1 MAGPGCGEV
10 AGTTR
15 RAAVGEERAAA
26 AQEAELGSAGRVA
39 VAGTLLYLAPALGV
53 L

>member
-1 MAGPGCGEV
+1 M
-10 AGTTR
+10 
-15 RAAVGEERAAA
+15 GEERAAA